1 MTTPDG
7 KPDPARP
14 DPFRTVGAA
23 ARPGPGVDIAA
34 LSDLPDPGAI
44 VRDFREGDAL
54 FSILLTRR
62 GDVVRAWRNMCPHA
76 RWPLERPDGRV
87 VVQEGRYVICSA
99 HGASFML
106 EDGRCVAGPGLG
118 LGLQAL
124 PIVVVDGRILAAAD
138 A

>member
-1 MTTPDG
+1 MTTGD
-7 KPDPARP
+7 RP
-14 DPFRTVGAA
+14 DPFRAVGAA
-23 ARPGPGVDIAA
+23 ARPAPGTELAA

-62 GDVVRAWRNMCPHA
+62 GEIVRAWRNMCPHA

-99 HGASFML
+99 HGASFTL
-106 EDGRCVAGPGLG
+106 EDGRCVAGPGFG
-118 LGLQAL
+118 LGLQAF
-124 PIVVVDGRILAAAD
+124 PIDIVDGRVLAGS
-138 A
+138 